1 MFPLVCG
8 ISILK
13 DAFPDAFAEG
23 RIDFDL
29 LRELLGEA
37 ADDDRRERYHLTW
50 NGKSHARRIAEAPPV
65 GELRPCPDESIDWGY
80 IGVLMRLEDR
90 VALSM
95 RKQSPGPAGGMM
107 YALMCKDYPV
117 EYKCIRRE
125 MEEGIRTS
133 FDEFINMQV
142 DHDHEAAQRQIE
154 AVERDMQEEE
164 KRRRREAELEQQW
177 RELGG
182 RS

>member
-1 MFPLVCG
+1 MARDFEEESPFVEELKKECQSARDYG
-8 ISILK
+8 SIKTQFVRDRLK
-13 DAFPDAFAEG
+13 ETKW
-23 RIDFDL
+23 
-29 LRELLGEA
+29 E
-37 ADDDRRERYHLTW
+37 DR
-50 NGKSHARRIAEAPPV
+50 
-65 GELRPCPDESIDWGY
+65 GY
-80 IGVLMRLEDR
+80 IDILMHLENR

-95 RKQSPGPAGGMM
+95 RKQSPGWAGGMM

-154 AVERDMQEEE
+154 AVERGMQEED
-164 KRRRREAELEQQW
+164 KRRRKEAELEQQW

-182 RS
+182 KS

>member
-1 MFPLVCG
+1 MARDFEEECPFVEELKKECQSARDYG
-8 ISILK
+8 SIKTQFVRDRLK
-13 DAFPDAFAEG
+13 ETKW
-23 RIDFDL
+23 
-29 LRELLGEA
+29 E
-37 ADDDRRERYHLTW
+37 DR
-50 NGKSHARRIAEAPPV
+50 
-65 GELRPCPDESIDWGY
+65 GY
-80 IGVLMRLEDR
+80 IDILMHLENR

-95 RKQSPGPAGGMM
+95 RKQSPGWAGGMM

-154 AVERDMQEEE
+154 AVERGMQEAEE
-164 KRRRREAELEQQW
+164 QRKKQAQLEQQW

-182 RS
+182 RR

>member
-1 MFPLVCG
+1 M
-8 ISILK
+8 
-13 DAFPDAFAEG
+13 
-23 RIDFDL
+23 
-29 LRELLGEA
+29 
-37 ADDDRRERYHLTW
+37 ERDH
-50 NGKSHARRIAEAPPV
+50 EEECPFV
-65 GELRPCPDESIDWGY
+65 GELKKTSELARGYDDIRTQFVRDRLKETKWEDRGY
-80 IGVLMRLEDR
+80 IDVLMHLEDS

-95 RKQSPGPAGGMM
+95 RGKSPGWAGGMM
-107 YALMCKDYPV
+107 YALMSKDYPV

-154 AVERDMQEEE
+154 AVERGMQEAEE
-164 KRRRREAELEQQW
+164 QRKKQAQLEQQW

-182 RS
+182 RR

>member
-1 MFPLVCG
+1 MARDFEEESPFVEELKKECQSARDYG
-8 ISILK
+8 SIK
-13 DAFPDAFAEG
+13 TQFVRD
-23 RIDFDL
+23 R
-29 LRELLGEA
+29 LRETKWK
-37 ADDDRRERYHLTW
+37 DR
-50 NGKSHARRIAEAPPV
+50 
-65 GELRPCPDESIDWGY
+65 GY
-80 IGVLMRLEDR
+80 VEILMHLEDSIE
-90 VALSM
+90 LSM
-95 RKQSPGPAGGMM
+95 RGKSPGWAGGMM

-154 AVERDMQEEE
+154 AVERGMQEAEE
-164 KRRRREAELEQQW
+164 QRKKQAQLEQQW

-182 RS
+182 RR

>member
-1 MFPLVCG
+1 MERDHEEECPFVEELKKTG
-8 ISILK
+8 QSARDYGSIK
-13 DAFPDAFAEG
+13 TQFVRD
-23 RIDFDL
+23 R
-29 LRELLGEA
+29 LRETKWE
-37 ADDDRRERYHLTW
+37 DR
-50 NGKSHARRIAEAPPV
+50 
-65 GELRPCPDESIDWGY
+65 GY
-80 IGVLMRLEDR
+80 IDILMHLENS

-95 RKQSPGPAGGMM
+95 RKQSPGWAGGMM

-154 AVERDMQEEE
+154 AVERGMQEED
-164 KRRRREAELEQQW
+164 KRRRKEAELEQQW

-182 RS
+182 KS

>member
-1 MFPLVCG
+1 MARDFEEESPFVEELKKECQSARDYG
-8 ISILK
+8 SIKTQFVRDRLK
-13 DAFPDAFAEG
+13 ETKW
-23 RIDFDL
+23 
-29 LRELLGEA
+29 E
-37 ADDDRRERYHLTW
+37 DR
-50 NGKSHARRIAEAPPV
+50 
-65 GELRPCPDESIDWGY
+65 GY
-80 IGVLMRLEDR
+80 IDILMHLENR

-95 RKQSPGPAGGMM
+95 RKQSPGWAGGMM

-142 DHDHEAAQRQIE
+142 DHDRAVVQREIE
-154 AVERDMQEEE
+154 AVEHDMQDQDES
-164 KRRRREAELEQQW
+164 RRREAEREKQW

-182 RS
+182 KG

>member
-1 MFPLVCG
+1 MARDFEEESPFVEELKKECQSARDYG
-8 ISILK
+8 SIKTQFVRDRLK
-13 DAFPDAFAEG
+13 ETKW
-23 RIDFDL
+23 
-29 LRELLGEA
+29 E
-37 ADDDRRERYHLTW
+37 DR
-50 NGKSHARRIAEAPPV
+50 
-65 GELRPCPDESIDWGY
+65 GY
-80 IGVLMRLEDR
+80 IDILMHLENR

-95 RKQSPGPAGGMM
+95 RKQSPGWAGGMM

-154 AVERDMQEEE
+154 AVERGMQEAEE
-164 KRRRREAELEQQW
+164 QRKKQAQLEQQW

-182 RS
+182 RR

>member
-1 MFPLVCG
+1 MARDFEEESPFVEELKKECQSARDYG
-8 ISILK
+8 SIKTQFVRDRLK
-13 DAFPDAFAEG
+13 ETKW
-23 RIDFDL
+23 
-29 LRELLGEA
+29 E
-37 ADDDRRERYHLTW
+37 DR
-50 NGKSHARRIAEAPPV
+50 
-65 GELRPCPDESIDWGY
+65 GY
-80 IGVLMRLEDR
+80 IDILMHLENR

-95 RKQSPGPAGGMM
+95 RKQSPGWAGGMM

-125 MEEGIRTS
+125 MEAGIRTS

-154 AVERDMQEEE
+154 AVERGMQEAEE
-164 KRRRREAELEQQW
+164 QRKKQAQLEQQW

-182 RS
+182 RR

>member
-1 MFPLVCG
+1 MARDFEEECPFVEELKKECQSARDYG
-8 ISILK
+8 SIKTQFVRDRLK
-13 DAFPDAFAEG
+13 ETKW
-23 RIDFDL
+23 
-29 LRELLGEA
+29 E
-37 ADDDRRERYHLTW
+37 DR
-50 NGKSHARRIAEAPPV
+50 
-65 GELRPCPDESIDWGY
+65 GY
-80 IGVLMRLEDR
+80 IDILMHLENR

-95 RKQSPGPAGGMM
+95 RKQSPGWAGGMM

-154 AVERDMQEEE
+154 AVERGMQE
-164 KRRRREAELEQQW
+164 AEDQRKKQAQLEQQW

-182 RS
+182 RR

>member
-1 MFPLVCG
+1 LARDFEEECPFVEELKKECQSARDYG
-8 ISILK
+8 SIKTQFVRDRLK
-13 DAFPDAFAEG
+13 ETKW
-23 RIDFDL
+23 
-29 LRELLGEA
+29 E
-37 ADDDRRERYHLTW
+37 DR
-50 NGKSHARRIAEAPPV
+50 
-65 GELRPCPDESIDWGY
+65 GY
-80 IGVLMRLEDR
+80 IDILMHLENR

-95 RKQSPGPAGGMM
+95 RKQSPGWAGGMM

-154 AVERDMQEEE
+154 AVERGMQEAEE
-164 KRRRREAELEQQW
+164 QRKKQAQLEQQW

-182 RS
+182 RR

>member
-1 MFPLVCG
+1 LARDFEEESPFVEELKKECQSARDYG
-8 ISILK
+8 SIKTQFVRDRLK
-13 DAFPDAFAEG
+13 ETKW
-23 RIDFDL
+23 
-29 LRELLGEA
+29 E
-37 ADDDRRERYHLTW
+37 DR
-50 NGKSHARRIAEAPPV
+50 
-65 GELRPCPDESIDWGY
+65 GY
-80 IGVLMRLEDR
+80 IDILMHLENR

-95 RKQSPGPAGGMM
+95 RKQSPGWAGGMM

-154 AVERDMQEEE
+154 AVERGMQEAEE
-164 KRRRREAELEQQW
+164 QRKKQAQLEQQW

-182 RS
+182 RR

>member
-1 MFPLVCG
+1 LARDFEEECPFVEELKKECQSARDYG
-8 ISILK
+8 SIKTQFVRDRLK
-13 DAFPDAFAEG
+13 ETKW
-23 RIDFDL
+23 
-29 LRELLGEA
+29 E
-37 ADDDRRERYHLTW
+37 DR
-50 NGKSHARRIAEAPPV
+50 
-65 GELRPCPDESIDWGY
+65 GY
-80 IGVLMRLEDR
+80 IDILMHLENR

-95 RKQSPGPAGGMM
+95 RKQSPGWAGGMM

-154 AVERDMQEEE
+154 AVERGMQE
-164 KRRRREAELEQQW
+164 AEDQRKKQAQLEQQW

-182 RS
+182 RR

>member
-1 MFPLVCG
+1 MARDFEEESPFVEELKKECQSARDYG
-8 ISILK
+8 SIKTQFVRDRLK
-13 DAFPDAFAEG
+13 ETKW
-23 RIDFDL
+23 
-29 LRELLGEA
+29 E
-37 ADDDRRERYHLTW
+37 DR
-50 NGKSHARRIAEAPPV
+50 
-65 GELRPCPDESIDWGY
+65 GY
-80 IGVLMRLEDR
+80 IDILMHLENR

-95 RKQSPGPAGGMM
+95 RKQSPGWAGGMM

-133 FDEFINMQV
+133 LDEFINMQV

-154 AVERDMQEEE
+154 AVERGMQEAEE
-164 KRRRREAELEQQW
+164 QRKKQAQLEQQW

-182 RS
+182 RR

>member
-1 MFPLVCG
+1 M
-8 ISILK
+8 
-13 DAFPDAFAEG
+13 E
-23 RIDFDL
+23 RDF
-29 LRELLGEA
+29 EE
-37 ADDDRRERYHLTW
+37 EC
-50 NGKSHARRIAEAPPV
+50 PFV
-65 GELRPCPDESIDWGY
+65 GELKRTCQSARDYGDIRTQFVRDRLRETKWEDRGY
-80 IGVLMRLEDR
+80 IDILMHLENR

-95 RKQSPGPAGGMM
+95 RKQSPGWAGGMM

-154 AVERDMQEEE
+154 AVERGMQEAEE
-164 KRRRREAELEQQW
+164 QRKKQAQLEQQW

-182 RS
+182 RR